1 VAEFRVIGPTRNQDE
16 WYAAFKVTPDQKY
29 YLPPA
34 ERVHLW

>member
-1 VAEFRVIGPTRNQDE
+1 VIGPTRNQDA
-16 WYAAFKVTPDQKY
+16 WYDGFGVNPGDKY